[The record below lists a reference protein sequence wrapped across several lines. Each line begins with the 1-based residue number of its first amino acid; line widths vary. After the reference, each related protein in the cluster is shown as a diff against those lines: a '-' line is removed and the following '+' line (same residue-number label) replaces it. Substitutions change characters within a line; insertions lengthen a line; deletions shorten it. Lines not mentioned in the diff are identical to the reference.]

1 MQASVVTL
9 QEIIQGNTQYII
21 PLFQRTYSW
30 KKKDWEDLWDDIS
43 YLYGQENPRPHFM
56 GSIVK
61 TQVSP
66 NSGVVNKYLLIDGQQ
81 RLTTIF
87 LLFAALRD
95 VAKDQQ
101 EQDLSAEIDKTF
113 LVNPFKKGSDYFKIQ
128 PTQLDLEY
136 FQSVIRG
143 KIIDKENTISQCY
156 FFFKRKINEQSS
168 SLAKLTE
175 VICNHLSLV
184 NITLGNDDDPYLVFE
199 SLNATGQPLTE
210 ADLIRNHL
218 FMNVRQEEQQTLY
231 DRYWLPMQE
240 KLGDNLTEFIRHYL
254 SKSGAEIRNNEIY
267 SAFKNKLADNNPA
280 LYIEDLYT
288 FSMYYAKL
296 ITPRLENN
304 SGIRKYLDSFQ
315 RLEVSTIYPFL
326 LNCYDDWG
334 NSKLSEKD
342 FIEVLKTLEN
352 FLVRRFVCGIQTRG
366 LNKTFALLY
375 SQVQKDA
382 ALNSEPFIKRLKIS
396 LQKKDYPKDND
407 FKEKLITIKLYG
419 GNRSEKAKII
429 LGAIEES
436 FGHRE
441 TVDLS
446 DSRLTIEHIMPQK
459 LNDKWRDYLGTDAD
473 ITHQLLVHTLGNL
486 TLTAYNGELADKDFS
501 HKKEELHKSHL
512 EINKYFDSINSWQK
526 EDIEQRA
533 EYLAERVIKIWSY
546 FGDDSLPVNETA
558 SVKDTKPKKLIIRG
572 KQQTV
577 KTWKDVLICTLNTLY
592 DLDPEKFQEI
602 VLEFPRFLSK
612 DDTKFRRP
620 QKLEN
625 NVFIVETN
633 FSAKDIYY
641 FCVKVVETMGL
652 SSEDWSV
659 EREPK

>member
-156 FFFKRKINEQSS
+156 LFFKRKINEQSS

-218 FMNVRQEEQQTLY
+218 FMKVRQEEQQTLY

-304 SGIRKYLDSFQ
+304 SGICKYLDSFQ

-326 LNCYDDWG
+326 LNC
-334 NSKLSEKD
+334 
-342 FIEVLKTLEN
+342 
-352 FLVRRFVCGIQTRG
+352 
-366 LNKTFALLY
+366 
-375 SQVQKDA
+375 
-382 ALNSEPFIKRLKIS
+382 
-396 LQKKDYPKDND
+396 
-407 FKEKLITIKLYG
+407 
-419 GNRSEKAKII
+419 
-429 LGAIEES
+429 
-436 FGHRE
+436 
-441 TVDLS
+441 
-446 DSRLTIEHIMPQK
+446 
-459 LNDKWRDYLGTDAD
+459 
-473 ITHQLLVHTLGNL
+473 
-486 TLTAYNGELADKDFS
+486 
-501 HKKEELHKSHL
+501 
-512 EINKYFDSINSWQK
+512 
-526 EDIEQRA
+526 
-533 EYLAERVIKIWSY
+533 
-546 FGDDSLPVNETA
+546 
-558 SVKDTKPKKLIIRG
+558 
-572 KQQTV
+572 
-577 KTWKDVLICTLNTLY
+577 
-592 DLDPEKFQEI
+592 
-602 VLEFPRFLSK
+602 
-612 DDTKFRRP
+612 
-620 QKLEN
+620 
-625 NVFIVETN
+625 
-633 FSAKDIYY
+633 
-641 FCVKVVETMGL
+641 
-652 SSEDWSV
+652 
-659 EREPK
+659 